1 MKLYLVKEFSD
12 EYRKKILTIN
22 NWYDGDLTPT
32 MYNPNTY
39 NKVSPSYI
47 VKCNDSQWRKVDS
60 VYFITQEEWREN
72 KLNQIL
78 SVSL

>member
-12 EYRKKILTIN
+12 EYRRFRANCEKILTIN

-39 NKVSPSYI
+39 NNI
-47 VKCNDSQWRKVDS
+47 QR
-60 VYFITQEEWREN
+60 
-72 KLNQIL
+72 
-78 SVSL
+78 

>member
-12 EYRKKILTIN
+12 EYRKKILTVN

-32 MYNPNTY
+32 MYNPYTY

-60 VYFITQEEWREN
+60 VYFITQEEWRES

-78 SVSL
+78 